1 MNNLVC
7 SFSYMKYFVLF
18 VVFLTFSCSSVG
30 PQHFRLKTNITD
42 NIGALG
48 DTVFYEIINP
58 KNHSINN
65 LSFAV
70 NGSPSI
76 NNYSVISELGKHLL
90 TANFSAGDSD
100 IVLEQTIDVFADEA
114 PEIYSYELI
123 NTYPHD
129 PNAYTQGLEFFN
141 GILYESTGQYGN
153 SSLRKIDFTTGKVLD
168 KLELDASY
176 FGEGLSF
183 VNNQLVQLTWKE
195 NIGFV
200 YNPDDFTLLDSFQY
214 EKSKEGWG
222 ICAGENTLYKTDGTE
237 KLWTLDPETFKE
249 KGYVE
254 ILTHNK
260 YINKVNELEYVDGL
274 VYANTYQFNK
284 EVVVIIDPQSG
295 VVKGVVD
302 FSGLKEKVTK
312 HNRLD
317 VFNGIAYHPERNT
330 FFVTGKYWD
339 KLFEVKIIKK
349 N

>member
-1 MNNLVC
+1 
-7 SFSYMKYFVLF
+7 
-18 VVFLTFSCSSVG
+18 
-30 PQHFRLKTNITD
+30 
-42 NIGALG
+42 
-48 DTVFYEIINP
+48 
-58 KNHSINN
+58 
-65 LSFAV
+65 
-70 NGSPSI
+70 
-76 NNYSVISELGKHLL
+76 
-90 TANFSAGDSD
+90 
-100 IVLEQTIDVFADEA
+100 
-114 PEIYSYELI
+114 
-123 NTYPHD
+123 
-129 PNAYTQGLEFFN
+129 LEFYN
-141 GILYESTGQYGN
+141 GYLYESTGQYGN
-153 SSLRKIDFTTGKVLD
+153 SSLRKIDFTTGEVLD
-168 KLELDASY
+168 KLELDASF

-183 VNNQLVQLTWKE
+183 VNDQLVQLTWKE

-200 YNPDDFTLLDSFQY
+200 YNPDDFTLINSFEY
-214 EKSKEGWG
+214 GKSKEGWG
-222 ICAGENTLYKTDGTE
+222 LCADKNNLYKTDGTE

-249 KGYVE
+249 KDFVE

-284 EVVVIIDPQSG
+284 EVVVIIHPQSG

-302 FSGLKEKVTK
+302 FSGLKDKVTK